1 VRVRG
6 NSRAVVWRQ
15 SKRGGCNHRAHLAIR
30 IAVPNCYTYRIES
43 PLHIRFVGHPPATL
57 KKRIPINPYYPN
69 SFVQRIRMAAYQ
81 RVIRKSGSWA
91 TEVIHLWHQ
100 IANKETAE
108 RNAVIV
114 RAKIVSKSNSSEE
127 NL

>member
-1 VRVRG
+1 
-6 NSRAVVWRQ
+6 
-15 SKRGGCNHRAHLAIR
+15 
-30 IAVPNCYTYRIES
+30 
-43 PLHIRFVGHPPATL
+43 
-57 KKRIPINPYYPN
+57 
-69 SFVQRIRMAAYQ
+69 MAAYQ